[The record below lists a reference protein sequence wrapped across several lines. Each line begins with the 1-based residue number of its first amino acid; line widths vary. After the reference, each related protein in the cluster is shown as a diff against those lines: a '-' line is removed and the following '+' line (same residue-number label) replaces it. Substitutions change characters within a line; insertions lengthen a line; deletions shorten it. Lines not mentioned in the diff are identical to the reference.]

1 MKLSNSTISLL
12 KNFSAINQS
21 ILIKPGSQLRSISM
35 AKNILAE
42 AEIDEVFPQEFA
54 IYELNQ
60 FLNGLSL
67 HNDPEL
73 DFVDD
78 KHLLIKGGNSCSKY
92 FFADPSV
99 IVSPPDKSISLPT
112 EDICFNVNTQDIDTL
127 IKASSVYQ
135 APDLSVVGENGRVMM
150 VVRDKKND
158 TCNNFSIDVGETTNN
173 FVFNF
178 KVENLKLIKG
188 NYEVV
193 MSQKLLSR
201 FENTSLNVKYYI
213 AMEPDSTFE

>member
-1 MKLSNSTISLL
+1 MKLSSNTISLL
-12 KNFSAINQS
+12 KNFSTINQS
-21 ILIKPGSQLRSISM
+21 ILIKQGNQLRSISM

-42 AEIDEVFPQEFA
+42 AEIDEVFPHDFA

-60 FLNGLSL
+60 FLNGLNL
-67 HNDPEL
+67 HGDPEL
-73 DFVDD
+73 DFTSSKYV
-78 KHLLIKGGNSCSKY
+78 LIKGGNSCSKY
-92 FFADPSV
+92 FFADPNV
-99 IVSPPDKSISLPT
+99 IVTPPDKQIELPT
-112 EDICFNVNTQDIDTL
+112 EDICFTVNTQEVDKL

-135 APDLSVVGENGRVMM
+135 APDLSVIGEEGVVKM

-158 TCNNFSIDVGETTNN
+158 THNNFSIDVGKTDND

-188 NYEVV
+188 TYEVV

-201 FENTSLNVKYYI
+201 FENSSFNVKYYI
-213 AMEPDSTFE
+213 AMEPDSTFG

>member
-12 KNFSAINQS
+12 KNFSTINQS
-21 ILIKPGSQLRSISM
+21 ILIKSGNQLRSISM

-42 AEIDEVFPQEFA
+42 AEIEEVFPQDFA

-60 FLNGLSL
+60 FLSGFSL
-67 HNDPEL
+67 HSDPEL
-73 DFVDD
+73 EFEND
-78 KHLLIKGGNSCSKY
+78 KYVLIKGGNSCSKY
-92 FFADPSV
+92 FFADPNV

-112 EDICFNVNTQDIDTL
+112 EDICFNVSTQEIDTL

-135 APDLSVVGENGRVMM
+135 APDLSVIGEEGRVKM

-178 KVENLKLIKG
+178 KVENLKFIKG

-201 FENTSLNVKYYI
+201 FENTGYNVKYYV